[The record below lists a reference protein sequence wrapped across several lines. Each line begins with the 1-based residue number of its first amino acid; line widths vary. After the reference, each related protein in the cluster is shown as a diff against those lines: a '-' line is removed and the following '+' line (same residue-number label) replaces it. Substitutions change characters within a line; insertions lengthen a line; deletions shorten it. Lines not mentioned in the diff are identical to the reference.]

1 MPEKLAVLV
10 QNELN
15 LNLNEIFSDAVE
27 RGIQIRHLPLYH
39 TQDEKEVIRAAR
51 DCNYVIAGREPWN
64 LKTLAACSKDLKLIV
79 RFGAGYDTVDLM
91 SATEFGIA
99 VANAP
104 GANARAVAEHT
115 LALMMS
121 VLRNVTRYDREL
133 RAGGVV
139 SKMSQTLEGTVA
151 LVGFGNIGQEVAR
164 LLQVF
169 PVRVIAYDPYPN
181 YEKAA
186 ELGVEIVSMNQA
198 IEQADIISLHL
209 PGTEEMRDF
218 IDSKTISQMKDG
230 VYIGM
235 PPSSRSGWCTAKST
249 TMPRLTK
256 FSNKNRLA
264 RAMFSSREN
273 SFCKAMSKLYA
284 SWAFFPRSAFS
295 TAFHR
300 VWRSAYSGG
309 AWDGKRMSE
318 QITPPLRV

>member
-104 GANARAVAEHT
+104 GANASAVAEHT

-169 PVRVIAYDPYPN
+169 PVRVIVYDPYPN

-186 ELGVEIVSMNQA
+186 
-198 IEQADIISLHL
+198 
-209 PGTEEMRDF
+209 
-218 IDSKTISQMKDG
+218 
-230 VYIGM
+230 
-235 PPSSRSGWCTAKST
+235 
-249 TMPRLTK
+249 
-256 FSNKNRLA
+256 
-264 RAMFSSREN
+264 
-273 SFCKAMSKLYA
+273 
-284 SWAFFPRSAFS
+284 
-295 TAFHR
+295 
-300 VWRSAYSGG
+300 
-309 AWDGKRMSE
+309 
-318 QITPPLRV
+318 